1 MDKPLVK
8 NASDESQ
15 IHNAKIKS
23 RMKEESEASDLKFL
37 LSTDQGRRFIWKL
50 ISKCGVFRQSFTGNS
65 QTFFMEGE
73 RNIGLYIL
81 DAVMEAD
88 PDAYVKMYVQAKKEG
103 IK

>member
-1 MDKPLVK
+1 MSKPFVK

-15 IHNAKIKS
+15 IQGAKIKV
-23 RMKEESEASDLKFL
+23 KLGKESEINDLKFL

-73 RNIGLYIL
+73 RNIGLFVL
-81 DAVMEAD
+81 DSVMEAD
-88 PDAYVKMYVQAKKEG
+88 PEAYVKMYTQSKREG
-103 IK
+103 IE